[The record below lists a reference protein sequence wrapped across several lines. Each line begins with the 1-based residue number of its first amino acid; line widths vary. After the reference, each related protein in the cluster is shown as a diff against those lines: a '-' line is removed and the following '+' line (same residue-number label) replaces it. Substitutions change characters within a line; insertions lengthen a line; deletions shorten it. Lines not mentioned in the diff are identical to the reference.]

1 MYALDAVTLDV
12 LWTSEQVD
20 ARDQVGNHAKF
31 VPPTVANGKVYLAT
45 QSNALLVY
53 GLLASAKGDE

>member
-1 MYALDAVTLDV
+1 MTLDV
-12 LWTSEQVD
+12 LWTSEQND

-45 QSNALLVY
+45 QSKKLLVY
-53 GLLASAKGDE
+53 GLL